1 MYYIIVYEL
10 TNSHWTTEMAQLAI
24 VPAKSAMHP
33 IKASPQLSS
42 PFGTGAGKQNYLDF
56 FISNFHLKQNQKRV
70 TQTRKWGQKEQKIV
84 HIKVRVPK

>member
-1 MYYIIVYEL
+1 
-10 TNSHWTTEMAQLAI
+10 MAQLAI

-56 FISNFHLKQNQKRV
+56 FISNFHFKEDIIGLAKSKTSHADKKMRSKR
-70 TQTRKWGQKEQKIV
+70 
-84 HIKVRVPK
+84 PKNCTHQG